1 MSARRRRNGVG
12 KGTTMRYP
20 TIEHHGT
27 SEGVTGSCHQLHMH
41 ATSSLLVD
49 CGLFQGS
56 ETSADGRASAGQL
69 AIEFA
74 LQTVKA
80 LVVTHVHIDHV
91 GRIPYLLAAGFEG
104 PILCSEAS
112 AKLLPIVLVDAFKL
126 SFSRDQQRIDRY
138 IDIVESRLAALPY
151 QHWFTLED
159 TDELNARIRLQ
170 RAGHIIGSAYVEID
184 LDYPQAGESKRIVF
198 SGDLGA
204 PHAPFLMPPQPP
216 ERADIL
222 VLESTYGD
230 RIHEDR
236 QTRRQRL
243 EAVIEQALQ
252 DQGTVLIPAF
262 SIGRTQELLYE
273 LEEIIH
279 TRSVGASSL
288 ANMLPSETV
297 PASSASVG
305 ASLLANSATDRPPL
319 ATETSVTPIPPLST
333 EERAAPI
340 LPLPSEKRANSD
352 HLPLPSGE
360 RAGVRG
366 REAMPENGI
375 TSESAGVRGNET
387 SPAISSDA
395 EQPPLPLRER
405 AGERGQKAAANHS
418 PDQTTTNW
426 SELPIILDSPLASRF
441 TAAYRELKPFWNQEA
456 RDRVQ
461 SGRRPLSF
469 EQLITIDSHSDHQ
482 RIVNH
487 LTQTARPAIVIAGG
501 GMCSGGRIVNY
512 LKAMLGD
519 KRHNVLFVGYQA
531 RGTPGH
537 NIQTY
542 GPKGG
547 YVNLDGER
555 FDIRAGIS
563 SIGGYSAH
571 ADQNGLVDFV
581 TGMQQWPTEIR
592 VVHGE
597 RGMKQALAGVLKVS
611 FAFYGRELTLRV

>member
-1 MSARRRRNGVG
+1 MG
-12 KGTTMRYP
+12 YP
-20 TIEHHGT
+20 QIEHHGAKD
-27 SEGVTGSCHQLHMH
+27 GVTGSCHQLDMN
-41 ATSSLLVD
+41 ATTSLLVD
-49 CGLFQGS
+49 CGLFQG
-56 ETSADGRASAGQL
+56 DDASIPSGEGGSRL
-69 AIEFA
+69 PIDFP
-74 LQTVKA
+74 LDSIKA

-91 GRIPYLLAAGFEG
+91 GRIPYLLAAGFAG

-112 AKLLPIVLVDAFKL
+112 AKLLPIVLEDAFKL
-126 SFSRDQQRIDRY
+126 SFSRDQQRIERY
-138 IDIVESRLAALPY
+138 IDIVESRLVALPY
-151 QHWFTLED
+151 QHWFTLVD

-184 LDYPQAGESKRIVF
+184 LNYPQAGESKRIVF

-230 RIHEDR
+230 RLHEDR
-236 QTRRQRL
+236 QIRRQRL

-297 PASSASVG
+297 PAPVG
-305 ASLLANSATDRPPL
+305 ASSLANSNTDRPPL
-319 ATETSVTPIPPLST
+319 PTETRVTLPT
-333 EERAAPI
+333 EERAVPI
-340 LPLPSEKRANSD
+340 
-352 HLPLPSGE
+352 LPLPSGE

-366 REAMPENGI
+366 RETMPENEI
-375 TSESAGVRGNET
+375 TAESAEVRGE
-387 SPAISSDA
+387 A
-395 EQPPLPLRER
+395 
-405 AGERGQKAAANHS
+405 AGDTPE
-418 PDQTTTNW
+418 TNW
-426 SELPIILDSPLASRF
+426 PELPIILDSPLASRF

-461 SGRRPLSF
+461 SGRRPLAF

-531 RGTPGH
+531 KGTPGH
-537 NIQTY
+537 AIQTS
-542 GPKGG
+542 GPKGV

-597 RGMKQALAGVLKVS
+597 HRAKGALAETLKARYIDDNKDV
-611 FAFYGRELTLRV
+611 ELRL

>member
-1 MSARRRRNGVG
+1 MG
-12 KGTTMRYP
+12 YP
-20 TIEHHGT
+20 QIEHHGAKD
-27 SEGVTGSCHQLHMH
+27 GVTGSCHQLDMN
-41 ATSSLLVD
+41 ATTSLLVD
-49 CGLFQGS
+49 CGLFQG
-56 ETSADGRASAGQL
+56 DDASIPGGEGGSRL
-69 AIEFA
+69 PIDFP
-74 LQTVKA
+74 LDTIKA

-112 AKLLPIVLVDAFKL
+112 AKLLPIVLEDAFKL
-126 SFSRDQQRIDRY
+126 SFSRDQQRIERY
-138 IDIVESRLAALPY
+138 IDIVESRLVALPY
-151 QHWFTLED
+151 QHWFTLVD

-230 RIHEDR
+230 RLHEDR

-243 EAVIEQALQ
+243 EALIEQALQ

-297 PASSASVG
+297 PAPSASVG
-305 ASLLANSATDRPPL
+305 ASLLANNNTDRPPL
-319 ATETSVTPIPPLST
+319 PTETSANSDL
-333 EERAAPI
+333 
-340 LPLPSEKRANSD
+340 LPLP
-352 HLPLPSGE
+352 PGE

-366 REAMPENGI
+366 RETMPENEI
-375 TSESAGVRGNET
+375 TAESAEARGET
-387 SPAISSDA
+387 ADDTPA
-395 EQPPLPLRER
+395 
-405 AGERGQKAAANHS
+405 
-418 PDQTTTNW
+418 TNW
-426 SELPIILDSPLASRF
+426 PELPIILDSPLASRF
-441 TAAYRELKPFWNQEA
+441 TEAYRELKPFWNQEA

-531 RGTPGH
+531 KGTPGYA
-537 NIQTY
+537 IQTY

-547 YVNLDGER
+547 HVELDGER
-555 FDIRAGIS
+555 FDIRADIS

-597 RGMKQALAGVLKVS
+597 QKAKQALADV
-611 FAFYGRELTLRV
+611 LRVQYAARVSIQTEPTNCSR

>member
-1 MSARRRRNGVG
+1 
-12 KGTTMRYP
+12 MRYP

-112 AKLLPIVLVDAFKL
+112 AKLLPIVLEDAFKL
-126 SFSRDQQRIDRY
+126 SFSRDQQRIERY
-138 IDIVESRLAALPY
+138 IDIVESRLVALPY
-151 QHWFTLED
+151 QHWFTLVD
-159 TDELNARIRLQ
+159 TEELSARIRLQ
-170 RAGHIIGSAYVEID
+170 RAGHILGSAYVEID
-184 LDYPQAGESKRIVF
+184 LNYPQAGESKRIVF

-230 RIHEDR
+230 RLHEDR

-297 PASSASVG
+297 PASVG
-305 ASLLANSATDRPPL
+305 ASSPANSTTDRPPL
-319 ATETSVTPIPPLST
+319 
-333 EERAAPI
+333 
-340 LPLPSEKRANSD
+340 PSE
-352 HLPLPSGE
+352 E
-360 RAGVRG
+360 RAGVR
-366 REAMPENGI
+366 ETIPESGI
-375 TSESAGVRGNET
+375 TSERVGLRSKET
-387 SPAISSDA
+387 SLAISSDA
-395 EQPPLPLRER
+395 EQPPLPQRER
-405 AGERGQKAAANHS
+405 AGERGQKTAQNEAPLAENHS
-418 PDQTTTNW
+418 PDQSTTNW
-426 SELPIILDSPLASRF
+426 PELPIILDSPLASRF

-461 SGRRPLSF
+461 SGRRPLAF

-531 RGTPGH
+531 KGTPGH
-537 NIQTY
+537 AIQTY

-547 YVNLDGER
+547 YVDLDGER
-555 FDIRAGIS
+555 FAIRAGIS

-581 TGMQQWPTEIR
+581 TGMQQWPTEIW

-597 RGMKQALAGVLKVS
+597 RRAKRALNVRLAEEKV
-611 FAFYGRELTLRV
+611 ARPALGHLRVVLHRNS